1 MTFHSF
7 DTSSLLNGR
16 RDLLPPK
23 VFKTLW
29 LNIEAM
35 IDAGDVRSV
44 DVVLHELSQRDDDVH
59 AWAKEQGALFLPLD
73 HDIQRATSEILQLHP
88 KLMGVGGGRNGADPF
103 VIALARVRG
112 GVVVT
117 EETAS
122 GNIQK
127 PRIPDV
133 CDAINVPWVNLIGF
147 VTAQGWSY

>member
-1 MTFHSF
+1 
-7 DTSSLLNGR
+7 
-16 RDLLPPK
+16 
-23 VFKTLW
+23 
-29 LNIEAM
+29 
-35 IDAGDVRSV
+35 
-44 DVVLHELSQRDDDVH
+44 
-59 AWAKEQGALFLPLD
+59 
-73 HDIQRATSEILQLHP
+73 
-88 KLMGVGGGRNGADPF
+88 MGVGGGRNGADPF